1 VHQGYILLGIGKN
14 GEEVMPKAKKLI
26 NDPLKVTV
34 EEIDGFAKAYSYL
47 VRKIST
53 HAVVRRDAPVKGKV
67 AILGGGGSGHEPA
80 FIGYVGYGMCDGAV
94 YGEVFAAPTPPNIL
108 EAIKAVHGG
117 RGVICIYGNYAG
129 DNMNFGLAAQMAQAE
144 GIEVELVPYWDDISS
159 APPERK
165 TERRGI
171 AGGFY
176 VYKCAGAA
184 AEVWRADLKE
194 VKRVAEKARENVRSF
209 GVALAPGTIP
219 ATGKPTFE
227 LGEDEIYFGIGA
239 HGEKGVLLTKM
250 MPADKATEII
260 VSEILK
266 DLPLKSGDEVNLLIN
281 GCGSTTLMELYIVTR
296 KAVAML
302 TEMGI
307 EIYRVDVGN
316 FLTTQ
321 EMAGV
326 TISVFKLDDELKE
339 LYDAPAYTPVVR
351 ICPELQSKLGK
362 G

>member
-1 VHQGYILLGIGKN
+1 
-14 GEEVMPKAKKLI
+14 MARAKKLI

-34 EEIDGFAKAYSYL
+34 EELEGFVKAYSHI
-47 VRKIST
+47 VKKVGT
-53 HAVVRRDAPVKGKV
+53 HAVVRKDAPVKGKV
-67 AILGGGGSGHEPA
+67 AILSGGGSGHEPL

-108 EAIKAVHGG
+108 EATRAIDGG
-117 RGVICIYGNYAG
+117 AGVLYIYGNYAG

-144 GIEVELVPYWDDISS
+144 GIEVETIPYWDDISS

-184 AEVWRADLKE
+184 AEIWGADFKE
-194 VKRVAEKARENVRSF
+194 VKRIAEKARENVRSF

-239 HGEKGVLLTKM
+239 HGEKGVLLTKIK
-250 MPADKATEII
+250 PADEVTEII
-260 VSEILK
+260 INEILK
-266 DLPLKSGDEVNLLIN
+266 DLPLKSGDEVNVLVN

-296 KAVAML
+296 KAVQILAD
-302 TEMGI
+302 MGV
-307 EIYRVDVGN
+307 EVHHVDVGN

-326 TISVFKLDDELKE
+326 TISIFKLDDELKE
-339 LYDAPAYTPVVR
+339 LCDAPAYTPIVR
-351 ICPELQSKLGK
+351 ICPELQSKLK
-362 G
+362 